1 VTFPR
6 QEPGAPTDGRLV
18 GRRDRLLRSL
28 GRGGMGVV
36 WAGRDEV
43 LDRDVAVKEVTPPP
57 GLDDTQRA
65 QLRAR
70 TLREARAAARIR
82 STAAVTVYDV
92 VEEDGRP
99 WIVMELL
106 APRTL
111 ADVLREEG
119 PLSVEE
125 ASRIGLRLLD
135 ALTAA
140 HAAGVLHRD
149 VKPANVLYDSTGQAV
164 LTDFGIASL
173 EGDSSMTTTGMIVG
187 SPGYVAPERAMGRS
201 PSPAS
206 DLWSLGVTLATAV
219 HGRSPFERDTPL
231 ATLVSAVQEPLPE
244 WAVTGPLGAVLE
256 GLLRKAPEDRP
267 DIDAVR
273 RMLHEGQRAPA
284 TRVTALFEPSPR
296 ANPER
301 TQALSLP
308 VSAVAAAARASAAP
322 PSAPRTAPR
331 SAPPPPGQQS
341 PVRPPPSVPPAFAPE
356 PGPDGSPPPAQ
367 PAPRRRSRSL
377 AVLLALAILVVAGII
392 AAVVLDSRDPDTT
405 SAGTDSSPS
414 SDGAAEPETD
424 PTELEGGTD
433 GPTEA
438 PSTDQEPDTTTSPP
452 EDDDEP
458 TDDPTDDDSGGEGNG
473 LDPGQ
478 APAGFEMYTEPAYK
492 VAVPEGWAVTY
503 GDDGVTTYFNDPAS
517 RRYLLVAEGGE
528 PAGDPVEDWRAQAE
542 ARGPGYAEYEEIGI
556 DYVDYRDFLAAD
568 WEFTWNPG
576 GGTVRVRNRAVVDEE
591 KNLAFALYWHVPVEE
606 WEQSEPV
613 FEDIAASFRVRGR

>member
-1 VTFPR
+1 VTSPR
-6 QEPGAPTDGRLV
+6 QEPSVPTDGRLV
-18 GRRDRLLRSL
+18 GRRYRLLHSL

-106 APRTL
+106 PPRTL
-111 ADVLREEG
+111 ADVLREDG

-187 SPGYVAPERAMGRS
+187 SPGYVAPERAMGKS

-206 DLWSLGVTLATAV
+206 DLWSLGVTLATSL

-244 WAVTGPLGAVLE
+244 WASSGPLGPVLE
-256 GLLRKAPEDRP
+256 GLLRKAPEERP
-267 DIDAVR
+267 DVDAVR
-273 RMLHEGQRAPA
+273 RMLQEGLRAP
-284 TRVTALFEPSPR
+284 VTGLTARFEPSQHT
-296 ANPER
+296 NPER

-308 VSAVAAAARASAAP
+308 VSAAASASRASAAP
-322 PSAPRTAPR
+322 ASPPRTPPQSVSPSPR
-331 SAPPPPGQQS
+331 AQQA
-341 PVRPPPSVPPAFAPE
+341 PVRPPTVPPSHAPGKPE
-356 PGPDGSPPPAQ
+356 RHDPPRPPESTTQ
-367 PAPRRRSRSL
+367 RRSKAL
-377 AVLLALAILVVAGII
+377 AVLLALATLVVAGLI
-392 AAVVLDSRDPDTT
+392 AAVVLDSDDPDTT
-405 SAGTDSSPS
+405 SAGNEPAASADAAGSEDAATD
-414 SDGAAEPETD
+414 EPTGD
-424 PTELEGGTD
+424 ATT
-433 GPTEA
+433 
-438 PSTDQEPDTTTSPP
+438 EPDQQTTSPP
-452 EDDDEP
+452 D
-458 TDDPTDDDSGGEGNG
+458 DDPTTEPAEGDDPGGEGNEIK
-473 LDPGQ
+473 PGK
-478 APAGFEMYTEPAYK
+478 APAGYQLHTDDAYK
-492 VAVPEGWAVTY
+492 VAVPEGWTVSY
-503 GDDGVTTYFNDPAS
+503 GDGATTYFNDPAS

-528 PAGDPVEDWRAQAE
+528 PAGDPVVDWQQQAE
-542 ARGPGYAEYEEIGI
+542 ARGPGYAEYELIGI
-556 DYVDYRDFLAAD
+556 DYADYRDFLAAD

-576 GGTVRVRNRAVVDEE
+576 GGTVRVRNRAVVDED
-591 KNLAFALYWHVPVEE
+591 KNLAFALYWHVPIEE
-606 WEQSEPV
+606 WRQSKPV
-613 FEDIAASFRVRGR
+613 FDDIAASFQVR

>member
-1 VTFPR
+1 
-6 QEPGAPTDGRLV
+6 
-18 GRRDRLLRSL
+18 
-28 GRGGMGVV
+28 MGVV

-187 SPGYVAPERAMGRS
+187 SPGYVAPERAMGKS

-244 WAVTGPLGAVLE
+244 WAATGPLGVVLE

-267 DIDAVR
+267 DVDAVR
-273 RMLHEGQRAPA
+273 RMLQEGMRAPA
-284 TRVTALFEPSPR
+284 TGVTALFEPSQR
-296 ANPER
+296 TNPER

-308 VSAVAAAARASAAP
+308 VSAAASAAGASA
-322 PSAPRTAPR
+322 SAPRMPSR
-331 SAPPPPGQQS
+331 SAPPPRLQQSAPAPPPRVQQS
-341 PVRPPPSVPPAFAPE
+341 PPAQQFPMGPPPSAPPREPE
-356 PGPDGSPPPAQ
+356 RADPPGPPQAT
-367 PAPRRRSRSL
+367 PRRRSRSL
-377 AVLLALAILVVAGII
+377 AVLLVLATLVVAGLI
-392 AAVVLDSRDPDTT
+392 AAVVLDSRDPDAT
-405 SAGTDSSPS
+405 STGADSSAS
-414 SDGAAEPETD
+414 SDGTTEPET
-424 PTELEGGTD
+424 
-433 GPTEA
+433 GPTEPEGGNDEPTDA
-438 PSTDQEPDTTTSPP
+438 PSTDQEPETTAPP
-452 EDDDEP
+452 DEGESTDEP
-458 TDDPTDDDSGGEGNG
+458 GEGDDPGEEGERNR
-473 LDPGQ
+473 PGE
-478 APAGFEMYTEPAYK
+478 APAGYTLYEEESYK
-492 VAVPEGWAVTY
+492 VAVPEGWTVSY
-503 GDDGVTTYFNDPAS
+503 GGDGITTYFNDPAS

-528 PAGDPVEDWRAQAE
+528 PAGDPVQDWEAQA
-542 ARGPGYAEYEEIGI
+542 ADRGPGYAEYEEIGI
-556 DYVDYRDFLAAD
+556 DYVEYRDFLAAD

-576 GGTVRVRNRAVVDEE
+576 SGTVRVRNRAVVDER
-591 KNLAFALYWHVPVEE
+591 KNLAFALYWHVPVDQ

-613 FEDIAASFRVRGR
+613 FEDIAASFQVRRP